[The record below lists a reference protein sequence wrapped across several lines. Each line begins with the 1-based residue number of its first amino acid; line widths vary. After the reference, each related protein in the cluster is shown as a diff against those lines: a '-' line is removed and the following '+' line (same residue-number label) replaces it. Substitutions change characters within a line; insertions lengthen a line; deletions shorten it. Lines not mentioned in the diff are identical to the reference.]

1 MTTSS
6 PGFDYYLTSSAA
18 ADLDVLTKLTKTG
31 PVELD
36 VLLALLLADPT
47 EDNVDVT
54 NLSNGGADSVYQ
66 LIALGYSVFYQFE
79 TVLLIR
85 VISIVPLPFDSD

>member
-18 ADLDVLTKLTKTG
+18 VDLDVLTKTG